1 MGFFFFFFFFWFCV
15 YVCFD
20 VLRVPIFG
28 IIQFWEVDVKL
39 CLWFSNL
46 TLIILNDI
54 LSIYLSIYIYIYI
67 SKSWN
72 ITFIVATLQLS
83 HISVYVIIFFLF
95 NFPIIVFN
103 IYFFNIYTSS
113 TFLPL
118 LPCHLSTTSSAF
130 LPPLPFYL
138 PTTLYINIILP
149 LFLHLH
155 LFLSLL
161 IHILLL

>member
-1 MGFFFFFFFFWFCV
+1 M
-15 YVCFD
+15 CFD

-39 CLWFSNL
+39 CLCFSNL
-46 TLIILNDI
+46 TLIILNVI
-54 LSIYLSIYIYIYI
+54 LSIYLSIYLSLSLSLSLYIYIYI

-72 ITFIVATLQLS
+72 ITFIDATLQLS

-113 TFLPL
+113 TFLPP
-118 LPCHLSTTSSAF
+118 LPCHLPTTSSAF

-161 IHILLL
+161 IHTLLL